1 MNGLPDVTRR
11 DVRRRF
17 GPGFLVAAAF
27 IGPGTVTTASLAGAQ
42 HGFALAWAVI
52 AAIAATLVLQE
63 MAARLGAVGRTGL
76 GEALRASIRQPVLRA
91 AAIGL
96 ALVAITFGNAAYQAG
111 NLTGAALGLEAIVG
125 GSRPV
130 WAFACAVAAATLLAS
145 GAYQVVE
152 RTLIALVG
160 LMSLVFIATAVQLG
174 TDLPQLLG
182 VLVRP
187 RVPEGGGML
196 VLALIGT
203 TVVPYNLFLHAAAV
217 REKWRDRDGAAAL
230 AESRLD
236 SAVAVT
242 LGGVITLA
250 ILLTAVPLY
259 LASVQVQGVGEMA
272 RQLEPLLGPQARWL
286 FGLGLFAAGLT
297 SAITAPLAA
306 AWATAGLLG
315 WEGDLKSP
323 RFRRVWAAIIV
334 IGAAFAVT
342 GQRPLEAILLAQAAN
357 GVLLPII
364 AGFLLWVMN
373 RPEIMGAARNGWRAN
388 LAGGTVV
395 LLATT
400 LGATAIYRLL

>member
-1 MNGLPDVTRR
+1 MTRR
-11 DVRRRF
+11 EAGRRF

-42 HGFALAWAVI
+42 HGFALAWAVL

-76 GEALRASIRQPVLRA
+76 GEALRSSIRQPALRVA
-91 AAIGL
+91 SIGL

-111 NLTGAALGLEAIVG
+111 NLTGAALGLEAVVG
-125 GSRPV
+125 GPRPA
-130 WAFACAVAAATLLAS
+130 WALGCAVAAAALLAS
-145 GAYQVVE
+145 GAYRIVE
-152 RTLIALVG
+152 RALIALVG
-160 LMSLVFIATAVQLG
+160 LMSLVFIATAIQLG
-174 TDLPQLLG
+174 PDLPRLFG
-182 VLVRP
+182 ALVRP

-217 REKWRDRDGAAAL
+217 REKWTGRDGAEAL

-259 LASVQVQGVGEMA
+259 LAAVQVQGVGEMA
-272 RQLEPLLGPQARWL
+272 AQLEPLLGPQARWL

-315 WEGDLKSP
+315 WTGGLDCP
-323 RFRRVWAAIIV
+323 RFRLVWAAIIV
-334 IGAAFAVT
+334 TGAAFAVT

-357 GVLLPII
+357 GLLLPII

-373 RPEIMGAARNGWRAN
+373 RGEIMGADRNGWRAN
-388 LAGGTVV
+388 VAGGTVV
-395 LLATT
+395 LLATM
-400 LGATAIYRLL
+400 LGATAIYRLF

>member
-1 MNGLPDVTRR
+1 MSRPEAG
-11 DVRRRF
+11 RRF

-42 HGFALAWAVI
+42 HGFALAWAVL
-52 AAIAATLVLQE
+52 AATAATLVLQE

-76 GEALRASIRQPVLRA
+76 GEALRASIRHPMLRA
-91 AAIGL
+91 VAIGL

-111 NLTGAALGLEAIVG
+111 NLTGAALGLEAVMG
-125 GSRPV
+125 GSRPA
-130 WAFACAVAAATLLAS
+130 WALASAVAAAALLGS
-145 GAYQVVE
+145 GAYRVVE

-160 LMSLVFIATAVQLG
+160 LMSLAFIATAVQVG
-174 TDLPQLLG
+174 PTLPQLFG
-182 VLVRP
+182 ALVRP
-187 RVPEGGGML
+187 RVADGGGLL

-217 REKWRDRDGAAAL
+217 REKWRDRDGTAAL
-230 AESRLD
+230 AEARLD

-242 LGGVITLA
+242 LGGCITLA

-259 LASVQVQGVGEMA
+259 LAAVQVQGVGEMA

-297 SAITAPLAA
+297 SAMTAPLAA
-306 AWATAGLLG
+306 AWATAGMLG
-315 WEGDLKSP
+315 WEGGLRSP
-323 RFRRVWAAIIV
+323 RLRLVWAAIIV

-342 GQRPLEAILLAQAAN
+342 GQRPLQAILLAQAAN
-357 GVLLPII
+357 GLLLPVI

-373 RPEIMGAARNGWRAN
+373 RREIMGAARNGWRAN

-395 LLATT
+395 LLATA
-400 LGATAIYRLL
+400 LGAAAIYRLF

>member
-1 MNGLPDVTRR
+1 MIRR
-11 DVRRRF
+11 DAGRRF

-42 HGFALAWAVI
+42 HGFTLAWAVV

-91 AAIGL
+91 TAIGL

-111 NLTGAALGLEAIVG
+111 NLTGAALGLEAIAG
-125 GSRPV
+125 GSRPA
-130 WAFACAVAAATLLAS
+130 WALACAVAAAVLLAS
-145 GAYQVVE
+145 GAYRLVE
-152 RTLIALVG
+152 RVLIGLVG
-160 LMSLVFIATAVQLG
+160 LMSLVFIATAIQVG
-174 TDLPQLLG
+174 PDLPTLIG
-182 VLVRP
+182 ALVRP
-187 RVPEGGGML
+187 RVTEGGGML
-196 VLALIGT
+196 VLALVGT

-217 REKWRDRDGAAAL
+217 REKWQGRDAVEAL
-230 AESRLD
+230 AESRID
-236 SAVAVT
+236 SALAVT

-259 LASVQVQGVGEMA
+259 LAAVQVQGVGEMA
-272 RQLEPLLGPQARWL
+272 RQLEPLLGPQARWS
-286 FGLGLFAAGLT
+286 FGLGLFAAGFT

-315 WEGDLKSP
+315 WECNLRSP
-323 RFRRVWAAIIV
+323 RFRLVWAVIIV

-342 GQRPLEAILLAQAAN
+342 GKRPLEAILLAQAAN

-373 RPEIMGAARNGWRAN
+373 RAEIMGAARNRWRAN
-388 LAGGTVV
+388 LAGGAVV
-395 LLATT
+395 LLAAA
-400 LGATAIYRLL
+400 LGAGAIYRLF

>member
-1 MNGLPDVTRR
+1 MSNGAAFQRVLPVIRR
-11 DVRRRF
+11 EAGRRF

-42 HGFALAWAVI
+42 HGFALAWAVL
-52 AAIAATLVLQE
+52 AAVAATLVLQE

-76 GEALRASIRQPVLRA
+76 GEALRSSIRQPALRV

-125 GSRPV
+125 GSRPA
-130 WAFACAVAAATLLAS
+130 WALGCAVAAAVLLAS
-145 GAYQVVE
+145 GAYRIVE
-152 RTLIALVG
+152 RALIALVG
-160 LMSLVFIATAVQLG
+160 LMSLVFIATAIQLG
-174 TDLPQLLG
+174 PDLPRLFG
-182 VLVRP
+182 ALVRP

-217 REKWRDRDGAAAL
+217 REKWRDRDGAEAL

-259 LASVQVQGVGEMA
+259 LAAVQVQGVGEMA

-315 WEGDLKSP
+315 WTGWPQVSALPTGVGRDH
-323 RFRRVWAAIIV
+323 RDRRSVCRDRPAA
-334 IGAAFAVT
+334 
-342 GQRPLEAILLAQAAN
+342 
-357 GVLLPII
+357 
-364 AGFLLWVMN
+364 
-373 RPEIMGAARNGWRAN
+373 AARPSCSRRPP
-388 LAGGTVV
+388 
-395 LLATT
+395 
-400 LGATAIYRLL
+400 TACCCRSSPASCSG

>member
-1 MNGLPDVTRR
+1 MIRR
-11 DVRRRF
+11 EAGRRF

-42 HGFALAWAVI
+42 HGFALAWAVV

-111 NLTGAALGLEAIVG
+111 NLTGAALGLEAIAG
-125 GSRPV
+125 GSRPA
-130 WAFACAVAAATLLAS
+130 WALACAVAAAVLLAS
-145 GAYQVVE
+145 SAYRVVE
-152 RTLIALVG
+152 RALIALVG
-160 LMSLVFIATAVQLG
+160 LMSLVFIATAIQLG
-174 TDLPQLLG
+174 PDLPKLLG
-182 VLVRP
+182 ALIRP
-187 RVPEGGGML
+187 RVPDGGGML

-217 REKWRDRDGAAAL
+217 REKWQGREPEAAL
-230 AESRLD
+230 AESRID
-236 SAVAVT
+236 SALAVT

-259 LASVQVQGVGEMA
+259 LAAVQVQGVGEMA

-315 WEGDLKSP
+315 WKCNLRSP
-323 RFRRVWAAIIV
+323 RFRLVWAVIIV
-334 IGAAFAVT
+334 IGAVFAVT

-373 RPEIMGAARNGWRAN
+373 REEIMGAARNGWRAN
-388 LAGGTVV
+388 LAGGAVV
-395 LLATT
+395 LLAAT
-400 LGATAIYRLL
+400 LGVGAIYRLF